1 MHVNNDR
8 QTNIKHTILI
18 IIICSICKAF
28 TMEPHEKRQGPHLLG
43 GAGASKGEVGLACA
57 TSEDLW
63 DDLICWIYIYIIII
77 IIIIMVV
84 ISIPITIIML
94 ILLLLLLLQ
103 YIYIYKSNNNCWLL
117 DILSLTSLT
126 YETVSYIYTYMNIQ
140 NGFDMIGI
148 FWNGLSI
155 WYY

>member
-43 GAGASKGEVGLACA
+43 GAGASKCEVGLACA

-63 DDLICWIYIYIIII
+63 DDLICWKYIHDYYGCYFYSYYYCWYYYYYYYYNTYIYIYIN
-77 IIIIMVV
+77 
-84 ISIPITIIML
+84 
-94 ILLLLLLLQ
+94 
-103 YIYIYKSNNNCWLL
+103 IYTSNNNCWLL

-126 YETVSYIYTYMNIQ
+126 YETISNIYMNIQ
-140 NGFDMIGI
+140 HGFDMIGI